1 MNKYLL
7 IATLLLAACGHDDHH
22 RHSQEESAGEHH
34 EHESS
39 ELIEL
44 SGEQAERFGVTFD
57 EVQPG
62 EFASVIRCSG
72 IVDRS
77 AANLAT
83 ASAPSAGVVRFA
95 PGITQGVTI
104 SRGTP
109 IATIDFTAV
118 SGGNENLAAAAAVE
132 AARKELERIKPL
144 YDERLA
150 TQADYNAAVAALKQ
164 AEAAYSPAAS
174 CGHVHAPIS
183 GVVTQLLVADGTH
196 VAAGDPIATFATDN
210 SLTLHAEVTAD
221 SYAALQNI
229 SDARIGSYTL
239 SEHDGKRTG
248 ISAEN
253 GYACIYFTF
262 SNDGNIMPGS
272 GVDVYLLGQPRQ
284 NVISLPLAAVT
295 EQQGTHYVYRR
306 HSPGH
311 YEKLPVTLG
320 ESDGL
325 RVEILSGVNAGD
337 NIVTSGAMTVRLAE
351 SNGAIPEGH
360 THNH

>member
-1 MNKYLL
+1 MKKTLL
-7 IATLLLAACGHDDHH
+7 FASLLLAACGHDDHQ
-22 RHSQEESAGEHH
+22 RHSHDDQAAEAH

-39 ELIEL
+39 ALIEL
-44 SGEQAERFGVTFD
+44 TDDQAERFGVEVE

-83 ASAPSAGVVRFA
+83 ASAPASGVVRYA
-95 PGITQGVTI
+95 PGISQGATVD
-104 SRGTP
+104 RGAP
-109 IATIDFTAV
+109 IATIDFGAV

-132 AARKELERIKPL
+132 AARKELDRIKPL

-150 TQADYNAAVAALKQ
+150 TQAEYNAAVAALKQ

-183 GVVTQLLVADGTH
+183 GVVTQLLVADGAH
-196 VAAGDPIATFATDN
+196 LAAGDPIATFATDN

-221 SYAALQNI
+221 SYAALQSI

-239 SEHDGKRTG
+239 SEHGGKRTG
-248 ISAEN
+248 ISSEN

-262 SNDGNIMPGS
+262 NNDGSIMPGS
-272 GVDVYLLGQPRQ
+272 GADVYLLGQPRHD
-284 NVISLPLAAVT
+284 VIALPLAAVT
-295 EQQGTHYVYRR
+295 EQQGSHYVYRR

-325 RVEILSGVNAGD
+325 RVEILSGLHAGD
-337 NIVTSGAMTVRLAE
+337 RIVTSGAMTVRLAE

-360 THNH
+360 SHSH